1 MILATSVKQTVF
13 GDYSKLPTKGQP
25 KMVGKEKEEEK
36 EVWVNEKS

>member
-1 MILATSVKQTVF
+1 MILAASVKQTFF

-25 KMVGKEKEEEK
+25 KMLGKEKEAEK